1 MSTTTIRPAGYE
13 ILYDLPAGEY
23 DQRAVGGIQTTT
35 IHAGT
40 SLEVI
45 CYPITRVDAGAK
57 REAAR
62 RRSTPAQQRLNQR
75 NTQLRIMRLAEC
87 NFTAMDYFVTL
98 TWAYPAEDPGMTNLE
113 DMQRAYEDAG
123 VPEDIE
129 GAARAWTNFLN
140 RLKRRARRQGG
151 DPAGVKY
158 IHVIESG
165 KDHPGGGLPAKYH
178 IHALIHAP
186 GLTDLDLKALWPHGF
201 TRCDRIDMEHEGAE
215 RLSKYLTKQRRYERR
230 WGHSR
235 NLREPEVR
243 VSCRKVSR
251 RRTARVAEDVRQYG
265 REIFEALYPGYRCV
279 EFPEVRYSDF
289 VAGAR
294 IYARMRASAER
305 TEAPAHLAERGRNPR
320 LPTGE
325 SAGRMRRRD

>member
-1 MSTTTIRPAGYE
+1 MSIPDYE

-23 DQRAVGGIQTTT
+23 DQRVIGGIQSKT
-35 IHAGT
+35 IRAGT

-45 CYPITRVDAGAK
+45 CTPITRVDAGAK
-57 REAAR
+57 REAVR
-62 RRSTPAQQRLNQR
+62 RKSTPAQQRLNQR

-87 NFTAMDYFVTL
+87 NFTREDYFVTL
-98 TWAYPAEDPGMTNLE
+98 TWEYPAEDPGMANAE
-113 DMQRAYEDAG
+113 DMAAAYEAAG
-123 VPEDIE
+123 VPWEME
-129 GAARAWTNFLN
+129 GAARAWTNYIN
-140 RLKRRARRQGG
+140 RVRRREKKLGG
-151 DPAGVKY
+151 DPKAVRY
-158 IHVIESG
+158 IDVIESG
-165 KDHPGGGLPAKYH
+165 KDNPMGGLPAKYH

-186 GLTDLDLKALWPHGF
+186 SLTDLDLKDLWPYGF

-235 NLREPEVR
+235 NLVEPVET

-251 RRTARVAEDVRQYG
+251 RRAAKVAEDVRQYG
-265 REIFEALYPGYRCV
+265 REIFERLYPGYRCV

-294 IYARMRASAER
+294 IYARMR
-305 TEAPAHLAERGRNPR
+305 
-320 LPTGE
+320 
-325 SAGRMRRRD
+325 RRD